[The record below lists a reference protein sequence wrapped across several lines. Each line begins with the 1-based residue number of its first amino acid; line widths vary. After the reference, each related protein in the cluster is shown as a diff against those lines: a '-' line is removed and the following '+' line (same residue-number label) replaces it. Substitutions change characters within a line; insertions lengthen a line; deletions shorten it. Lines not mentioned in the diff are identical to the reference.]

1 MHHTRSA
8 ILMLKIVLACFA
20 ILALT
25 RFFVGTE
32 AGLSNGLA
40 LTQAEY
46 TAALGDPQAEARRL
60 VQAH

>member
-1 MHHTRSA
+1 
-8 ILMLKIVLACFA
+8 MLKIVLACFA

-32 AGLSNGLA
+32 AALSNGLA
-40 LTQAEY
+40 LTQTEY
-46 TAALGDPQAEARRL
+46 QAALGDPQGEPRRV

>member
-1 MHHTRSA
+1 MHQTCSA
-8 ILMLKIVLACFA
+8 IFMLKIVLACFA

-32 AGLSNGLA
+32 AALSNGLA
-40 LTQAEY
+40 LTQTEY
-46 TAALGDPQAEARRL
+46 QAALGDPQGEPRRV